1 MRRRFAHD
9 PGVRGKGE
17 SAGIDGGISSNMATE
32 HSSTSHTHSVQPLHG
47 PEGIHGIDLRQ
58 YFPSETAILI
68 IFGPFIIFVDLLKNF
83 LFTLLSL
90 IKKVYTQVS

>member
-58 YFPSETAILI
+58 YFPLNRHLHGSHQRHL
-68 IFGPFIIFVDLLKNF
+68 PDRSSRLKCSPLN
-83 LFTLLSL
+83 LSCFH
-90 IKKVYTQVS
+90 